1 MKNQTLILLIIAG
14 ACGLVA
20 MLGVKQYL
28 DKQDQ
33 KDVKPTVT
41 VLTALAPIKNG
52 EALTTMN
59 TQFITVDADQCPAG
73 VVTDLEQIAERACKV
88 PRGAGDWILVDQLG
102 EKGQIGAVQS
112 IPSGYRVATIPVDA
126 TTNHSGM
133 LQPGNRIDLLLTFDD
148 RDKETGLK
156 VNRVIPL
163 LEYIEV
169 FAVDSTQFGVDQGG
183 ENAQARNISLLVNTE
198 QMMKLAVAKKK
209 GQISTVLRSSEDKDE
224 IDFAGMDDSFLTS
237 RGDTARIDDKS
248 SLDTMGPVGFALPE
262 MDMMKNLQA
271 EMGDN
276 GGSGPMQAV
285 TETIPQNIWVMAIH
299 EGGQVRV
306 EHVNEDSDVPKD
318 TRGNSGPAVPGNLT
332 IPGRGGAPSG
342 GSADP
347 DLDLGAGLSGLE
359 EIASGLSESFGF

>member
-1 MKNQTLILLIIAG
+1 MKNQTLILLLFAG
-14 ACGLVA
+14 GCGVVA

-28 DKQDQ
+28 DKQNQ

-41 VLTALAPIKNG
+41 VLTALAPIKHG

-59 TQFITVDADQCPAG
+59 TQFITVDAEQCPPG
-73 VVTDLEQIAERACKV
+73 VVTDLEQIAERASKV
-88 PRGAGDWILVDQLG
+88 PRAAGDWILVDQLG

-112 IPSGYRVATIPVDA
+112 IPPGYRVATIPVDA

-133 LQPGNRIDLLLTFDD
+133 LQPGNRIDLLLAFED
-148 RDKETGLK
+148 RDKGTGER
-156 VNRVIPL
+156 VSRVIPL

-183 ENAQARNISLLVNTE
+183 ENAQARNISLLVTIE
-198 QMMKLAVAKKK
+198 QNMKLTLAKKK

-224 IDFAGMDDSFLTS
+224 VEFNGMDESFLTS
-237 RGDTARIDDKS
+237 RGDSARISDVS
-248 SLDTMGPVGFALPE
+248 SLDTMMEGGFALPE
-262 MDMMKNLQA
+262 MDMMTNLQA

-276 GGSGPMQAV
+276 GGSGPIQPAV
-285 TETIPQNIWVMAIH
+285 AEVPQNTWIMAIH

-318 TRGNSGPAVPGNLT
+318 TRGSSSPAMPGAIGVPS
-332 IPGRGGAPSG
+332 RAGAPSG
-342 GSADP
+342 GP
-347 DLDLGAGLSGLE
+347 GGPDLGAGLGGLE
-359 EIASGLSESFGF
+359 EIVEGLSESIGS